1 MVHPRSLGLSAA
13 LAIGSVVIVLIA
25 VLAMALSSEN
35 LLVRL
40 AERQA
45 LTRAQL
51 AAAGAREYLRR
62 VNEDVF
68 SAAQVLA
75 ERPTLQRLVEA
86 QSWRA
91 IEPVLKRFCTSSGGN
106 LCAVLAPGIEVSSG
120 PVAVPWSEVQAAVTE
135 QGQRFL
141 IAPRDGSAPISG
153 AALPSPNNPTVQ
165 VLVLRRLEGRLLQD
179 LREQVGAEV
188 RLVNYS
194 SYVAPPEDPYTPL
207 HSLALSDG
215 RYAAQRLADP
225 DVYAA
230 TTLLPAVTGEVVAL
244 IDVELPAAEF
254 DGAVQSLTRRLS
266 IVALI
271 VIAIAGLAGVLY
283 GRWMVRP
290 VSELRA
296 AADRIGRGNF
306 STAIPSGGTQEV
318 AALAATMEEMRRNL
332 VELTAALRRREA
344 EAQAVLGSVV
354 EGVYAVDADR
364 RIRYANPQAAR
375 IVGREASEMVG
386 QFCGDLLRPEVVDGR
401 RPCEHDC
408 PIVHARTQG
417 TARAV
422 ERLCTVDGARRTTV
436 IQSAAPVDG
445 QQVQVI
451 RDETELEAVRRA
463 RDSVLA
469 NISHEFRTPLAAQ
482 LASIELLRD
491 GVGSLG
497 DAEQREL
504 FSNLERGVLRLMRL
518 IDNLLES
525 VRIESGQLGIRRNAV
540 VASDVVE
547 EATALVR
554 PLLAQRRQVLQ
565 VDLPADLP
573 VVSGDAQRLTQ
584 VFVNLISNAG
594 KFAPESSAIRV
605 GGIADNGALKLWVED
620 EGPGIDAA
628 DRSTLFEQFTRAS
641 GEEPAAPGLGLGLW
655 IVKSI
660 IERHGGD
667 IDVVRTPEERTRF
680 VVTLPLEARE

>member
-1 MVHPRSLGLSAA
+1 MAHPRSVGLSAA

-25 VLAMALSSEN
+25 VLAMALSSKN
-35 LLVRL
+35 LLTRL

-75 ERPTLQRLVEA
+75 ERPTLQRLLEA
-86 QSWRA
+86 ESWRA
-91 IEPVLKRFCTSSGGN
+91 MEPVLRRFCASSGGD
-106 LCAVLAPGIEVSSG
+106 LCAVLAPGVEVSSG
-120 PVAVPWSEVQAAVTE
+120 PMTVPWSDVQAALVE
-135 QGQRFL
+135 QGQRFV

-153 AALPSPNNPTVQ
+153 AALPSLVNPAVQ
-165 VLVLRRLEGRLLQD
+165 VVVLRRLEGRLLQD
-179 LREQVGAEV
+179 LRDQLGAEV

-194 SYVAPPEDPYTPL
+194 SYVAPAEDPYTPL

-215 RYAAQRLADP
+215 RYAAQRLSNP
-225 DVYAA
+225 NVYAA

-244 IDVELPAAEF
+244 IDVELPTAEF
-254 DGAVQSLTRRLS
+254 DAAVQALTRRLS
-266 IVALI
+266 IVAFI

-318 AALAATMEEMRRNL
+318 SALAASMEEMRRNL
-332 VELTAALRRREA
+332 VELTTALRRREA
-344 EAQAVLGSVV
+344 EAQAVLDGVV
-354 EGVYAVDADR
+354 EGVYAVDMER

-375 IVGREASEMVG
+375 IVGREAPELIG
-386 QFCGDLLRPEVVDGR
+386 QFCGDVLRPEPVDGR
-401 RPCEHDC
+401 RPCEHNC
-408 PIVHARTQG
+408 PIVLARTHG
-417 TARAV
+417 TSRAV
-422 ERLCTVDGARRTTV
+422 ERLCTAGGAARTTV

-482 LASIELLRD
+482 LASIELLHD
-491 GVGSLG
+491 GIGELPN
-497 DAEQREL
+497 AEQREL
-504 FSNLERGVLRLMRL
+504 FDNLERGVLRLMRL

-525 VRIESGQLGIRRNAV
+525 VRIESGELSIRRNVV
-540 VASDVVE
+540 VASEVVE
-547 EATALVR
+547 EATAFVR

-565 VDLPADLP
+565 VDLPTDLP

-594 KFAPESSAIRV
+594 KFAPESSTIKI
-605 GGIADNGALKLWVED
+605 GGAADNGALKLWVED
-620 EGPGIDAA
+620 EGPGIDEA
-628 DRSTLFEQFTRAS
+628 DRGTLFDQFTRAS
-641 GEEPAAPGLGLGLW
+641 GEEPAQPGLGLGLW

-667 IDVVRTPEERTRF
+667 IDVVRTPEQRTRF
-680 VVTLPLEARE
+680 VVTLPVGTPE

>member
-1 MVHPRSLGLSAA
+1 VAHPRSLGLSAA
-13 LAIGSVVIVLIA
+13 LGIGSVVIVLIA

-35 LLVRL
+35 LLTQL

-75 ERPTLQRLVEA
+75 ERPTLQRLIER

-91 IEPVLKRFCTSSGGN
+91 MEPVLKRFCASSGGD
-106 LCAVLAPGIEVSSG
+106 LCAVLAPGVEVASG
-120 PVAVPWSEVQAAVTE
+120 PVSLPWSEVQATLVE
-135 QGQRFL
+135 QGQRFV

-153 AALPSPNNPTVQ
+153 AALPSLVNPTVQ
-165 VLVLRRLEGRLLQD
+165 VVVLRRLEGRVLQD
-179 LREQVGAEV
+179 LRDQLGAEV

-215 RYAAQRLADP
+215 RYAAQRLEDP
-225 DVYAA
+225 PVYAA

-254 DGAVQSLTRRLS
+254 DAAVRSLTRRLS
-266 IVALI
+266 IIALI
-271 VIAIAGLAGVLY
+271 VIAIAGFAGVLY
-283 GRWMVRP
+283 GRWMVGP
-290 VSELRA
+290 VSQLRA

-318 AALAATMEEMRRNL
+318 SALAATMEEMRRNL
-332 VELTAALRRREA
+332 VDLTAALRRREA
-344 EAQAVLGSVV
+344 EAQAVLGGVV
-354 EGVYAVDADR
+354 EGVYAVDLDR

-375 IVGREASEMVG
+375 IVGRDAQEIVG
-386 QFCGDLLRPEVVDGR
+386 QFCGDVLRPEVVDGQ
-401 RPCEHDC
+401 RPCEHSC
-408 PIVHARTQG
+408 PIVLARMQG
-417 TARAV
+417 TSRAV
-422 ERLCTVDGARRTTV
+422 ERLCIADGTVRTTV

-482 LASIELLRD
+482 LASIELLHD
-491 GVGSLG
+491 GIGHLTG
-497 DAEQREL
+497 AEQKEL

-540 VASDVVE
+540 VASEVVE
-547 EATALVR
+547 EATAFVQ
-554 PLLAQRRQVLQ
+554 PLLAQRRQVLE
-565 VDLPADLP
+565 VDLPKDLP
-573 VVSGDAQRLTQ
+573 MVSGDAQRLTQ

-605 GGIADNGALKLWVED
+605 GGAAENGELKLWVED
-620 EGPGIDAA
+620 EGPGIDDA
-628 DRSTLFEQFTRAS
+628 DRGTLFEQFTRAS
-641 GEEPAAPGLGLGLW
+641 GDEPAQPGLGLGLW

-667 IDVVRTPEERTRF
+667 IDVVRTPEQRTRF
-680 VVTLPLEARE
+680 VVTLPIEAPE